1 MIVLPSG
8 HVVGI
13 TSERA
18 RYHATRQ
25 GIRVTAETPFEELY
39 RLVDIVYGDD
49 AERGEG
55 LSSRYRFTGH
65 TLAEVAWLNRWKPA
79 DRAAFRHWIGEEKQ
93 HREIE
98 GARRKIIYDTLPHE
112 VVSHPAPEKL
122 FSVLR
127 RRLLAMELN
136 AAPAEQWRNTILNMT
151 KCGVRQ
157 EEIRWS
163 GVLDFL
169 DQAENRDEK
178 VSREEVISRVEFGPI
193 RLELTN
199 ELIGAPQPRLPFEED
214 ASIMPCAQFER
225 SGLKPAAGE
234 IPVVRLVNRPLNY
247 RVGFLKQ
254 AAADEPT
261 SRHWFALA
269 PYDRA
274 LSLPGEEEP
283 ALFPDR
289 QSACE
294 AAARHARDHYHLRNS
309 LQPSDKYA
317 FMTLHGGQN
326 YREWLV
332 TLPDYQPSHYTPHFT
347 ERNVLLH
354 FRTKERRD
362 PEGRKLLHVEEIQS
376 DWHQQAARSAN
387 WRARIP
393 EAPFAKEW
401 SLLAVKIIL
410 LQAVDAGC
418 DGVSWTPGET
428 QQMRFQC
435 DASALRRLYDKEIP
449 QHLTKLAKDWDG
461 HCETTRIDTRE
472 PWISAYRS
480 GAYWSVRDKEG
491 RFTTRGRF
499 SKRDAVALCERHS
512 KRIELS
518 VPVFYIPDGMRE
530 RIENDGLPRFGDV
543 MVDKVKKPL
552 CDDASFSRCDPR
564 TRRRCTGEGNS

>member
-13 TSERA
+13 TCERA

-25 GIRVTAETPFEELY
+25 GIHVTAETPFDELH
-39 RLVDIVYGDD
+39 RLVDIIYGDD
-49 AERGEG
+49 ADSA
-55 LSSRYRFTGH
+55 SSRYRFTGH
-65 TLAEVAWLNRWKPA
+65 TLSEVAWIDRWKPD
-79 DRAAFRHWIGEEKQ
+79 DRAAFRRWIEEENQ

-98 GARRKIIYDTLPHE
+98 GARRKIIYDQLPHQ

-127 RRLLAMELN
+127 RRLLAMTMN
-136 AAPAEQWRNTILNMT
+136 AAPAAQWRKTILNMSQ
-151 KCGVRQ
+151 CGVRM

-169 DQAENRDEK
+169 DRAAGRK
-178 VSREEVISRVEFGPI
+178 GRISREEVISRVEFGAI

-199 ELIGAPQPRLPFEED
+199 ELVGAPAPRLPFEEE

-234 IPVVRLVNRPLNY
+234 IPVVRLINRPLNY
-247 RVGFLKQ
+247 RVGFLKP
-254 AAADEPT
+254 ASGGDEG
-261 SRHWFALA
+261 RRDWFALD

-274 LSLPGEEEP
+274 LTLPGESAP
-283 ALFPDR
+283 SHFPD
-289 QSACE
+289 QESAVE
-294 AAARHARDHYHLRNS
+294 AAARHARGHYNLRNR

-317 FMTLHGGQN
+317 FMTLHGGDN

-376 DWHQQAARSAN
+376 DWHQQASRSTN

-393 EAPFAKEW
+393 EAPFSKEW
-401 SLLAVKIIL
+401 GLLAVKIIL
-410 LQAVDAGC
+410 LQAVEAEC
-418 DGVSWTPGET
+418 DGVSWTPGAT

-449 QHLTKLAKDWDG
+449 QHLTKLAKEWNG
-461 HCETTRIDTRE
+461 RCESTRIDTRE
-472 PWISAYRS
+472 PWISAYRN

-499 SKRDAVALCERHS
+499 SKSDAVALCERHS
-512 KRIELS
+512 RRIELS
-518 VPVFYIPDGMRE
+518 VPVFYIPGGMRGK
-530 RIENDGLPRFGDV
+530 IEGDGLPRFGDV
-543 MVDKVKKPL
+543 IVDKVKKPL
-552 CDDASFSRCDPR
+552 CGDGELSRCDPR
-564 TRRRCTGEGNS
+564 TRRRCTGGEGK